1 MEQDKQDAKYMARA
15 IQLARKGL
23 YTTDP
28 NPRVGCVLVKD
39 GRIIGEGWHK
49 RAGLAHA
56 EVEALTDA
64 ANATENTNGATAY
77 VTLEPCSH
85 HGRTPPCCET
95 LVKAGIKRV
104 VAAMQDPNPRVSGNG
119 FAYLKAVGIEVS
131 CGVLEEDALV
141 LNRGFI
147 MRMTEG
153 RPFVRSKL
161 AMSLD
166 GRTAMASGESQ
177 WITSPEARAD
187 VHKLRA
193 ESSAILTGINTV
205 LADDP
210 SLTARIDKEVVQPIR
225 VVLDS
230 SLKMPLPS
238 KMLDLPGRTII
249 LTCGQ
254 QADLSNDMIPFMVRR
269 PEEVPV
275 VQAHHERNHIKTVR
289 PELVEGHKD
298 KPQQLQNAGAE
309 VYQLPEKQGQLD
321 LAEVMKFLAEQEIN
335 EVLVEAGAVLN
346 GALLA
351 ENLVDEW
358 VIYMAPKILG
368 DQGRGLFT
376 LPELDKL
383 SDSKEMKFKGI
394 RQIGNDLKL
403 TILKR

>member
-1 MEQDKQDAKYMARA
+1 
-15 IQLARKGL
+15 
-23 YTTDP
+23 P

-56 EVEALTDA
+56 EVEALIDA
-64 ANATENTNGATAY
+64 ANATEGTTGATAY

-85 HGRTPPCCET
+85 YGRTPPCCET

-104 VAAMQDPNPRVSGNG
+104 VAAMQDPNPKVAGQG
-119 FAYLKAVGIEVS
+119 FAHLKAAGIEVS
-131 CGVLEEDALV
+131 CGVLEADALA

-147 MRMTEG
+147 MRMTKN

-187 VHKLRA
+187 VHRLRA

-205 LADDP
+205 IEDDC
-210 SLTARIDKEVVQPIR
+210 SLTARIDQEVVQPIR

-230 SLKMPLPS
+230 SLQMPLTAL
-238 KMLDLPGRTII
+238 MLTLPGRTLI
-249 LTCGQ
+249 LTCNQ
-254 QADLSNDMIPFMVRR
+254 TTA
-269 PEEVPV
+269 
-275 VQAHHERNHIKTVR
+275 VR
-289 PELVEGHKD
+289 PEPFDSAQESLVEGHKE
-298 KPQQLQNAGAE
+298 KLQKLQDAGAE
-309 VYQLPEKQGQLD
+309 VYQLPENQGRLD
-321 LAEVMKFLAEQEIN
+321 LAEVMKFLAEQEVN
-335 EVLVEAGAVLN
+335 EVLVEAGAILN

-358 VIYMAPKILG
+358 VIYVASKILG
-368 DQGRGLFT
+368 DQGRGLFH
-376 LPELDKL
+376 LPELENLVDCKNL
-383 SDSKEMKFKGI
+383 KFKD
-394 RQIGNDLKL
+394 IGQVGEDLKFRITL
-403 TILKR
+403 C

>member
-1 MEQDKQDAKYMARA
+1 MTTQQDKQDAEFMARA
-15 IQLARKGL
+15 LYLARLGL

-39 GRIIGEGWHK
+39 GKIIGEGWHK

-64 ANATENTNGATAY
+64 ANATEDTTGATAY

-85 HGRTPPCCET
+85 YGGTPPCCET

-104 VAAMQDPNPRVSGNG
+104 VSAMQDPNPKVAGQG
-119 FAYLKAVGIEVS
+119 FAHLKAAGIEVS
-131 CGVLEEDALV
+131 CGVLEADALA

-147 MRMTEG
+147 MRMTKG

-187 VHKLRA
+187 VHRLRA

-230 SLKMPLPS
+230 SLKMPLTA
-238 KMLDLPGRTII
+238 KMLTLPGRTLI
-249 LTCGQ
+249 LTCNQ
-254 QADLSNDMIPFMVRR
+254 TTV
-269 PEEVPV
+269 
-275 VQAHHERNHIKTVR
+275 VR
-289 PELVEGHKD
+289 PELFDSAQESLVEGHKE
-298 KPQQLQNAGAE
+298 KLQKLQDAGAE
-309 VYQLPEKQGQLD
+309 VYQLPENQGRLD
-321 LAEVMKFLAEQEIN
+321 LAEVMKFLAGQEVN
-335 EVLVEAGAVLN
+335 EVLVEAGAILN
-346 GALLA
+346 GALLT
-351 ENLVDEW
+351 ESLVGEW
-358 VIYMAPKILG
+358 IVYVAPSVLG
-368 DQGRGLFT
+368 DKGRGLFS
-376 LPELDKL
+376 LPGLQKLADK
-383 SDSKEMKFKGI
+383 KQMKFQDV
-394 RQIGNDLKL
+394 RQLGQDLKL
-403 TILKR
+403 TLTPR

>member
-1 MEQDKQDAKYMARA
+1 MTAQQDQQDAEFMARA
-15 IQLARKGL
+15 LYLARLGL

-39 GRIIGEGWHK
+39 GQIIGEGWHK
-49 RAGLAHA
+49 QAGLPHA
-56 EVEALTDA
+56 EVEALNNT
-64 ANATENTNGATAY
+64 TEDVAGATAY

-104 VAAMQDPNPRVSGNG
+104 VAAMQDPNPKVAGNG
-119 FAYLKAVGIEVS
+119 FSYLKAAGLDVS
-131 CGVLEEDALV
+131 CGILEEDARE

-147 MRMTEG
+147 LRMTEG

-177 WITSPEARAD
+177 WITSAESRAD

-205 LADDP
+205 LADEP

-230 SLKMPLPS
+230 TLQMPLTA
-238 KMLDLPGRTII
+238 KMLTLPGRTLI
-249 LTCGQ
+249 LTC
-254 QADLSNDMIPFMVRR
+254 N
-269 PEEVPV
+269 
-275 VQAHHERNHIKTVR
+275 NHNSVR
-289 PELVEGHKD
+289 PEPVEGHKE
-298 KPQQLQNAGAE
+298 KLQKLQNAGAE
-309 VYQLPEKQGQLD
+309 VYQLPQKQGRLD
-321 LAEVMKFLAEQEIN
+321 LAEVLKFLAGQEIN

-358 VIYMAPKILG
+358 VIYVASKILG
-368 DQGRGLFT
+368 DQGRGLFH
-376 LPELDKL
+376 
-383 SDSKEMKFKGI
+383 
-394 RQIGNDLKL
+394 
-403 TILKR
+403 

>member
-1 MEQDKQDAKYMARA
+1 MEQAALDAKYMARA

-39 GRIIGEGWHK
+39 GRIIGEGLHQ

-64 ANATENTNGATAY
+64 VNATEGAAGATAY

-104 VAAMQDPNPRVSGNG
+104 VAAMQDPNPKVAGNG
-119 FAYLKAVGIEVS
+119 FAYLKAAGIEVG
-131 CGVLEEDALV
+131 CGVLEEDARV

-147 MRMTEG
+147 LRMTQN

-187 VHKLRA
+187 VHRIRA

-210 SLTARIDKEVVQPIR
+210 SLTARIKQEVAPPIR

-230 SLKMPLPS
+230 HLQMPPTA
-238 KMLDLPGRTII
+238 KMLTLPGRTFI
-249 LTCGQ
+249 LTCK
-254 QADLSNDMIPFMVRR
+254 
-269 PEEVPV
+269 
-275 VQAHHERNHIKTVR
+275 NHNSVR
-289 PELVEGHKD
+289 PEPVEGQIQK
-298 KPQQLQNAGAE
+298 LQDAGAE
-309 VYQLPEKQGQLD
+309 IYQLPEKQGRLD
-321 LAEVMKFLAEQEIN
+321 LTEVMKFLAGQEIN
-335 EVLVEAGAVLN
+335 DVLVEAGAVLN

-368 DQGRGLFT
+368 DQGIGLFH
-376 LPELDKL
+376 LPGIDKL
-383 SDSKEMKFKGI
+383 VESKDVRFQDI
-394 RQIGNDLKL
+394 RQIGMNIRLIMQQIDNKNHNLS
-403 TILKR
+403 

>member
-1 MEQDKQDAKYMARA
+1 MTTQQDQQDAEFMARA
-15 IQLARKGL
+15 LYLARLGL

-39 GRIIGEGWHK
+39 GRVIGEGWHK

-56 EVEALTDA
+56 EVEALSDA
-64 ANATENTNGATAY
+64 ANVTEDTAGATAY

-85 HGRTPPCCET
+85 YGRTSPCCET

-104 VAAMQDPNPRVSGNG
+104 VAAMQDPNPKVAGQG
-119 FAYLKAVGIEVS
+119 FAYLKAAGIEVS
-131 CGVLEEDALV
+131 CGVLEADALA

-147 MRMTEG
+147 MRMTKG

-187 VHKLRA
+187 VHRLRA

-230 SLKMPLPS
+230 TLQMPLTAL
-238 KMLDLPGRTII
+238 MLTLPGRTLI
-249 LTCGQ
+249 LTCNQ
-254 QADLSNDMIPFMVRR
+254 TTA
-269 PEEVPV
+269 
-275 VQAHHERNHIKTVR
+275 VR
-289 PELVEGHKD
+289 PEPVEGHKE
-298 KPQQLQNAGAE
+298 KLQKLQDAGAE
-309 VYQLPEKQGQLD
+309 VYQLPGKQGRLD
-321 LAEVMKFLAEQEIN
+321 LTEVMKFLAAQEIN
-335 EVLVEAGAVLN
+335 EVLVEAGALMN
-346 GALLA
+346 GALLT

-358 VIYMAPKILG
+358 IIYVAPSVLG
-368 DQGRGLFT
+368 DKGRGLFS
-376 LPELDKL
+376 LPGLQKLADK
-383 SDSKEMKFKGI
+383 KQMKFQDV
-394 RQIGNDLKL
+394 RQLGQDLKL
-403 TILKR
+403 TLTPR

>member
-1 MEQDKQDAKYMARA
+1 MNGILHNTYISMQAEFKQDAQFMARA
-15 IQLARKGL
+15 IQLARLGS

-56 EVEALTDA
+56 EVEALNDV
-64 ANATENTNGATAY
+64 ANANEDSSGATAY

-85 HGRTPPCCET
+85 HGRTPPCCEV

-104 VAAMQDPNPRVSGNG
+104 VAAMQDPNPKVAGQG
-119 FAYLKAVGIEVS
+119 FAYLKAAGIEVS
-131 CGVLEEDALV
+131 SGVLKEDAAL

-147 MRMTEG
+147 LRMTEN

-177 WITSPEARAD
+177 WITSPESRAD
-187 VHKLRA
+187 VHRLRA
-193 ESSAILTGINTV
+193 ESSAILTGIITV

-210 SLTARIDKEVVQPIR
+210 SLTVRIDKEVVQPIR

-230 SLKMPLPS
+230 NLQMPPTA
-238 KMLDLPGRTII
+238 KMLTLPGRTLI
-249 LTCGQ
+249 LTRENNN
-254 QADLSNDMIPFMVRR
+254 A
-269 PEEVPV
+269 
-275 VQAHHERNHIKTVR
+275 VR
-289 PELVEGHKD
+289 PELVEGRLID
-298 KPQQLQNAGAE
+298 LQNKGAE
-309 VYQLPEKQGQLD
+309 VYQLPAKQGRLD
-321 LAEVMKFLAEQEIN
+321 LAEVLTFLAGQEIN

-351 ENLVDEW
+351 ESLVDEW
-358 VIYMAPKILG
+358 VIYMTPKILG
-368 DQGRGLFT
+368 DQGRGLFH
-376 LPELDKL
+376 LPSLEKL
-383 SDSKEMKFKGI
+383 SDCNQLKFNYIRRVGEDTRLILSKK
-394 RQIGNDLKL
+394 
-403 TILKR
+403 

>member
-1 MEQDKQDAKYMARA
+1 MDRLYFLNSHSRSDSGSMTAQQDQQDAEFMARA
-15 IQLARKGL
+15 LYLARQGL

-49 RAGLAHA
+49 QAGLPHA
-56 EVEALTDA
+56 EIEALNNIKED
-64 ANATENTNGATAY
+64 TNGATAY

-104 VAAMQDPNPRVSGNG
+104 VAAMQDPNPKVSGNG
-119 FAYLKAVGIEVS
+119 FAYLKAAGIEVN
-131 CGVLEEDALV
+131 CGALEEDARV

-147 MRMTEG
+147 LRMTQN

-166 GRTAMASGESQ
+166 GRTAMASGESK

-187 VHKLRA
+187 VHRLRA

-205 LADDP
+205 LADAP

-230 SLKMPLPS
+230 KLQMPPMA
-238 KMLDLPGRTII
+238 KMLGLPERTII
-249 LTCGQ
+249 LTCKHP
-254 QADLSNDMIPFMVRR
+254 S
-269 PEEVPV
+269 
-275 VQAHHERNHIKTVR
+275 TVR
-289 PELVEGHKD
+289 PELVEGHKE
-298 KPQQLQNAGAE
+298 KLQKLQNLGAE
-309 VYQLPEKQGQLD
+309 VYQLPENQGRLD
-321 LAEVMKFLAEQEIN
+321 LIEVMKFLAGQEIN
-335 EVLVEAGAVLN
+335 EVLVEAGAILN

-358 VIYMAPKILG
+358 IIYMAPKILG
-368 DQGRGLFT
+368 DQGKGLFH
-376 LPELDKL
+376 LPNMSRLVDC
-383 SDSKEMKFKGI
+383 KEVNFKDTM
-394 RQIGNDLKL
+394 RIGKDLKL
-403 TILKR
+403 SLIKNWIN

>member
-1 MEQDKQDAKYMARA
+1 MPVQDQLDAFYMARA
-15 IQLARKGL
+15 IHLARKGL
-23 YTTDP
+23 FTTDP

-49 RAGLAHA
+49 QAGLPHA
-56 EVEALTDA
+56 EVEALNNT
-64 ANATENTNGATAY
+64 TEDTNGATAY

-104 VAAMQDPNPRVSGNG
+104 VAAMQDPNPKVSGNG
-119 FAYLKAVGIEVS
+119 FAYLKAAGIEVN
-131 CGVLEEDALV
+131 CDVLEADARI

-147 MRMTEG
+147 LRMTEN

-187 VHKLRA
+187 VHRLRA

-230 SLKMPLPS
+230 SLKMPTNA
-238 KMLDLPGRTII
+238 KMLGLTVRTII
-249 LTCGQ
+249 LTCKH
-254 QADLSNDMIPFMVRR
+254 LN
-269 PEEVPV
+269 
-275 VQAHHERNHIKTVR
+275 TVR
-289 PELVEGHKD
+289 PELVEGHTD
-298 KPQQLQNAGAE
+298 KLQELQNAGAE
-309 VYQLPEKQGQLD
+309 VYQLPENQGRLD
-321 LAEVMKFLAEQEIN
+321 LVEVMKFLAGQEIN
-335 EVLVEAGAVLN
+335 EVLVESGAVLN
-346 GALLA
+346 GALLT

-358 VIYMAPKILG
+358 IIYMAPKILG

-383 SDSKEMKFKGI
+383 SNSKEMKFKEI

-403 TILKR
+403 TVLKR

>member
-1 MEQDKQDAKYMARA
+1 MSNQASQDAKFMARA
-15 IQLARKGL
+15 LYLARKGL

-39 GRIIGEGWHK
+39 GKIIGEGWHK
-49 RAGLAHA
+49 KAGHAHA
-56 EVEALTDA
+56 EVEALTEA
-64 ANATENTNGATAY
+64 ANATEDTEGVTAY

-104 VAAMQDPNPRVSGNG
+104 VAAMQDPNPKVAGNG
-119 FAYLKAVGIEVS
+119 FAYLKAAGIEVS
-131 CGVLEEDALV
+131 CGVLEEDART

-147 MRMTEG
+147 LRMTQN

-166 GRTAMASGESQ
+166 GRTAMASGESK

-187 VHKLRA
+187 VHRLRA

-210 SLTARIDKEVVQPIR
+210 SLTARIDNEVVQPIR

-230 SLKMPLPS
+230 SLKMPANA
-238 KMLDLPGRTII
+238 KMLGLTGRTII
-249 LTCGQ
+249 LTCKHL
-254 QADLSNDMIPFMVRR
+254 D
-269 PEEVPV
+269 
-275 VQAHHERNHIKTVR
+275 TVR
-289 PELVEGHKD
+289 LYAPEGTELVEGHTD
-298 KPQQLQNAGAE
+298 KLQELQNVGAE
-309 VYQLPEKQGQLD
+309 VYQLPENQGRLD
-321 LAEVMKFLAEQEIN
+321 LVEVMKFLAEQEIN

-358 VIYMAPKILG
+358 VIYMAPVILG
-368 DQGRGLFT
+368 NQGKGLFQ
-376 LPELDKL
+376 LPNMDRLVDC
-383 SDSKEMKFKGI
+383 KEVKFKDTI
-394 RQIGNDLKL
+394 RIGKDLKL
-403 TILKR
+403 SLIKKMG

>member
-1 MEQDKQDAKYMARA
+1 MARA
-15 IQLARKGL
+15 IQLARLGL

-28 NPRVGCVLVKD
+28 NPRVGCVLVKE

-49 RAGLAHA
+49 RAGQAHA
-56 EVEALTDA
+56 EVEALN
-64 ANATENTNGATAY
+64 NATENTEGATAY

-95 LVKAGIKRV
+95 LVKAGIKRI
-104 VAAMQDPNPRVSGNG
+104 VAAMQDPNPKVAGQG
-119 FAYLKAVGIEVS
+119 FAYLKAAGIEVS
-131 CGVLEEDALV
+131 CGVLEEDARI

-147 MRMTEG
+147 MRMTQN

-177 WITSPEARAD
+177 WITSPESRAD
-187 VHKLRA
+187 VHRLRA

-230 SLKMPLPS
+230 TLQMPLTA
-238 KMLDLPGRTII
+238 KMLTLPGRTLI
-249 LTCGQ
+249 LTCNQ
-254 QADLSNDMIPFMVRR
+254 TTA
-269 PEEVPV
+269 
-275 VQAHHERNHIKTVR
+275 VR
-289 PELVEGHKD
+289 PEPAPQVLPSVVEGHKE
-298 KPQQLQNAGAE
+298 KLQNMGAE

-321 LAEVMKFLAEQEIN
+321 LTEVMKFLAGQEIN
-335 EVLVEAGAVLN
+335 DVLVEAGAVLN

-368 DQGRGLFT
+368 DQGKGLFH
-376 LPELDKL
+376 LPRLDKL
-383 SDSKEMKFKGI
+383 ADSEEMTFKEIRWVGNNMKFVL
-394 RQIGNDLKL
+394 NN
-403 TILKR
+403 

>member
-1 MEQDKQDAKYMARA
+1 MTTQLDKQDAEFMARA
-15 IQLARKGL
+15 LYLARRGL

-56 EVEALTDA
+56 EVEAIN
-64 ANATENTNGATAY
+64 NATENTEGATAY

-104 VAAMQDPNPRVSGNG
+104 VAAMQDPNPKVSGNG
-119 FAYLKAVGIEVS
+119 FAYLKAAGIEVS
-131 CGVLEEDALV
+131 CGVLEEDARV

-147 MRMTEG
+147 LRMIQN
-153 RPFVRSKL
+153 RPFVCSKL

-166 GRTAMASGESQ
+166 ARTAMASGESQ

-187 VHKLRA
+187 VHRLRA

-210 SLTARIDKEVVQPIR
+210 SLTARIEQEVVQPIR

-230 SLKMPLPS
+230 NLQMPLTA
-238 KMLDLPGRTII
+238 KMLSLSGRTLI
-249 LTCGQ
+249 LTC
-254 QADLSNDMIPFMVRR
+254 N
-269 PEEVPV
+269 
-275 VQAHHERNHIKTVR
+275 NHNYVR
-289 PELVEGHKD
+289 PELVEGRLIE
-298 KPQQLQNAGAE
+298 LQNKGAE
-309 VYQLPEKQGQLD
+309 VYQLPEKKGRLD
-321 LAEVMKFLAEQEIN
+321 LTEVMKFLAGLEIN

-346 GALLA
+346 GALVA

-358 VIYMAPKILG
+358 VIYTAPCILG
-368 DQGRGLFT
+368 DAGRGLFT
-376 LPELDKL
+376 LPGLQKLADK
-383 SDSKEMKFKGI
+383 KQMKFQDV
-394 RQIGNDLKL
+394 RQIGQDLKL
-403 TILKR
+403 TLR

>member
-1 MEQDKQDAKYMARA
+1 MEQAHQDVFFMARA
-15 IQLARKGL
+15 IHLARKGL

-39 GRIIGEGWHK
+39 GKIIGEGWHK

-56 EVEALTDA
+56 EVEAIN
-64 ANATENTNGATAY
+64 NATEETRGATAY

-104 VAAMQDPNPRVSGNG
+104 VAAMQDTNPKVAGNG
-119 FAYLKAVGIEVS
+119 FAHLKAADIEVS
-131 CGVLEEDALV
+131 VGVLEEDAQA

-147 MRMTEG
+147 MRMTKQ

-187 VHKLRA
+187 VHRLRA

-210 SLTARIDKEVVQPIR
+210 SLTARIDKEVVQPVR

-230 SLKMPLPS
+230 KLQMPVNAKMTS
-238 KMLDLPGRTII
+238 LPGRTLI
-249 LTCGQ
+249 LTCDQQ
-254 QADLSNDMIPFMVRR
+254 QADLSNDLIPLMVR
-269 PEEVPV
+269 
-275 VQAHHERNHIKTVR
+275 QTHHERNQIKTVR
-289 PELVEGHKD
+289 PELVEGHAK
-298 KPQQLQNAGAE
+298 KYKELQNAGFE
-309 VYQLPEKQGQLD
+309 VYCLPEKNGRLD
-321 LAEVMKFLAEQEIN
+321 LAEVIQFLATQEIN
-335 EVLVEAGAVLN
+335 EVIVEAGAVLN
-346 GALLA
+346 GALLT

-358 VIYMAPKILG
+358 IIYMAPKILG

-376 LPELDKL
+376 LPRLEKL
-383 SDSKEMKFKGI
+383 ADCTEMKYTNMSLV
-394 RQIGNDLKL
+394 GNDMKIKL
-403 TILKR
+403 NFSKK

>member
-1 MEQDKQDAKYMARA
+1 MQQEQQDAFFMARA
-15 IQLARKGL
+15 MQLARKGL

-39 GRIIGEGWHK
+39 GRIIGEGWHQ
-49 RAGLAHA
+49 RAGQPHA
-56 EVEALTDA
+56 EVEALN
-64 ANATENTNGATAY
+64 NATENPAGATAY

-104 VAAMQDPNPRVSGNG
+104 VAAMQDPNPKVAGQG
-119 FAYLKAVGIEVS
+119 LAYLQAAGIEVS
-131 CGVLEEDALV
+131 SGVLEADAQA

-147 MRMTEG
+147 KRMIQN
-153 RPFVRSKL
+153 RPFVRSKM

-187 VHKLRA
+187 VHRLRA

-210 SLTARIDKEVVQPIR
+210 SLTARIEQEVVQPIR
-225 VVLDS
+225 VILDS
-230 SLKMPLPS
+230 NLRMPVNA
-238 KMLDLPGRTII
+238 KMLALSGRIII
-249 LTCGQ
+249 LTCKQ
-254 QADLSNDMIPFMVRR
+254 T
-269 PEEVPV
+269 
-275 VQAHHERNHIKTVR
+275 KTVR

-298 KPQQLQNAGAE
+298 KLQELQNIGSE
-309 VYQLPEKQGQLD
+309 VYQLPEKQGRLD
-321 LAEVMKFLAEQEIN
+321 LAEVLTFLAGQEIN

-358 VIYMAPKILG
+358 IIYMAPKILG
-368 DQGRGLFT
+368 DQGKGLFHMPD
-376 LPELDKL
+376 LVKL
-383 SDSKEMKFKGI
+383 AACKNLNIKDIRKFGDNVKLLFEVDWTKTRLKG
-394 RQIGNDLKL
+394 R
-403 TILKR
+403 